1 MTTTPF
7 AATRLAK
14 FVAKRIEELHSKTQA
29 DIARE
34 AGFKN
39 ANFITMIKTGS
50 AKLPLDRVQDFAK
63 ALDTDPRS
71 LMHLAI
77 EQTYGPKMLA
87 VLVELLG
94 EPLTEN
100 ERAWI
105 DLVRTASNETDPLP
119 STTARKVLHALLDD
133 RA

>member
-7 AATRLAK
+7 ATTRLAK
-14 FVAKRIEELHSKTQA
+14 FVTKRIEELHSKTQA

-50 AKLPLDRVQDFAK
+50 AKLPLDRVRDFAK
-63 ALDTDPRS
+63 ALDTDPRA

-77 EQTYGPKMLA
+77 EQTYGSKMLGEF
-87 VLVELLG
+87 VELLG
-94 EPLTEN
+94 EQLTEN

-105 DLVRTASNETDPLP
+105 DLVRTASNGTDPFP
-119 STTARKVLHALLDD
+119 STTARKVLQVFLNG
-133 RA
+133 RV